1 MYFSN
6 LLDRKVNVSRGKS
19 FPFVC
24 EYDDRVLE
32 NAHIVLENNQLTVK
46 VGDEYAEK
54 DLFLKGL
61 SGVAETAVEG
71 IATKSKRIHDFTYGE
86 LKDTAEN
93 PLIVVL
99 ASGFSIYAGCRSLV
113 KYIELGDGY
122 VLAMLVFGACS
133 FSMEDGTEVPMHR
146 CDFSDISERAMF
158 KFTGETIKNMSNVV
172 DKESNYRVNGD
183 MVNAVLV
190 NFSSSKGKVFD
201 GVSYRTVKE
210 MSTLFKSD
218 VMMQEREKVAERKA
232 RAEAKRVAIE
242 AERAQRSAE
251 ARAERERQQEEALK
265 EQQKEFKVPKERKP
279 RTPAQAQ
286 PKKEESGRNAQASAF
301 LAMVNG
307 LQ

>member
-6 LLDRKVNVSRGKS
+6 LLDRKVEVSRGNS

-24 EYDDRVLE
+24 EYEDRVLE
-32 NAHIVLENNQLTVK
+32 NAHIVVENNQIVVK

-71 IATKSKRIHDFTYGE
+71 ITTKSKRIHDFTYGE

-99 ASGFSIYAGCRSLV
+99 AKGFSIYAGCRSLV
-113 KYIELGDGY
+113 KYIELGSGY

-133 FSMEDGTEVPMHR
+133 FSMEDGSEVPMQR
-146 CDFSDISERAMF
+146 CDFSVISERAKF
-158 KFTGETIKNMSNVV
+158 EFTGETIKGMSNVV

-201 GVSYRTVKE
+201 GVSYRTIKE
-210 MSTLFKSD
+210 MSTVFKTD
-218 VMMQEREKVAERKA
+218 TMMMKREKAAERMAKKTA
-232 RAEAKRVAIE
+232 RKLAIE

-251 ARAERERQQEEALK
+251 AKAERERQMKEALK
-265 EQQKEFKVPKERKP
+265 KQEKEFKVPTERKH
-279 RTPAQAQ
+279 RTPAQ
-286 PKKEESGRNAQASAF
+286 PKKESNGRNAQASAF

>member
-6 LLDRKVNVSRGKS
+6 LLDRKVEVSRGKS

-24 EYDDRVLE
+24 EYEDRVLE
-32 NAHIVLENNQLTVK
+32 NAHIVVENNQIVVK
-46 VGDEYAEK
+46 VGDEYVEK

-61 SGVAETAVEG
+61 SGVAEMAVGG
-71 IATKSKRIHDFTYGE
+71 ITTKSKRIHNFTYGE

-99 ASGFSIYAGCRSLV
+99 AKGFSIYAGCRSLV
-113 KYIELGDGY
+113 KYIELGSGY

-133 FSMEDGTEVPMHR
+133 FSMEDGSEVPMQR
-146 CDFSDISERAMF
+146 CDFSDIGERAKF
-158 KFTGETIKNMSNVV
+158 EFTGETIKGMSNVV

-201 GVSYRTVKE
+201 GVSYRTIKE
-210 MSTLFKSD
+210 MSTVFKTD
-218 VMMQEREKVAERKA
+218 TMMMKREKAAERMAKKTA
-232 RAEAKRVAIE
+232 RKLAIE

-251 ARAERERQQEEALK
+251 AKAERERQMEEALK
-265 EQQKEFKVPKERKP
+265 EQEKEFKVPTERKH
-279 RTPAQAQ
+279 RTPAQ
-286 PKKEESGRNAQASAF
+286 PKKESNGRNAQASAF

>member
-6 LLDRKVNVSRGKS
+6 LLDRKVEVSRGKS

-24 EYDDRVLE
+24 EYEDRVLE
-32 NAHIVLENNQLTVK
+32 NAHIVVENNQIVVK

-71 IATKSKRIHDFTYGE
+71 ITTKSKRIHDFTYGE

-99 ASGFSIYAGCRSLV
+99 AKGFSIYAGCRSLV
-113 KYIELGDGY
+113 KYIELGSGY

-133 FSMEDGTEVPMHR
+133 FSMEDGSEVPMQR
-146 CDFSDISERAMF
+146 CDFSDIGERAKF
-158 KFTGETIKNMSNVV
+158 EFTGETIKNMSNVI
-172 DKESNYRVNGD
+172 DKESNYRVNSD

-201 GVSYRTVKE
+201 GVSYRTIKE
-210 MSTLFKSD
+210 MSTVFKTD
-218 VMMQEREKVAERKA
+218 TMMMQREKAAERMAKKTA
-232 RAEAKRVAIE
+232 RKLAIE

-251 ARAERERQQEEALK
+251 AKAERERQMEEALK
-265 EQQKEFKVPKERKP
+265 EQKKEFKVPTERKH
-279 RTPAQAQ
+279 RTPAQ
-286 PKKEESGRNAQASAF
+286 PKKESNGRNAQASAF

>member
-6 LLDRKVNVSRGKS
+6 LLDQKVEVSRGNS

-24 EYDDRVLE
+24 EYEDRVLE
-32 NAHIVLENNQLTVK
+32 NAHIVVENNQIVVK

-71 IATKSKRIHDFTYGE
+71 ITTKSKRIHDFTYGE

-99 ASGFSIYAGCRSLV
+99 AKGFSIYAGCRSLV
-113 KYIELGDGY
+113 KYIELGSDY

-133 FSMEDGTEVPMHR
+133 FSMEDGSEVPMQR
-146 CDFSDISERAMF
+146 CDFSVISERAKF
-158 KFTGETIKNMSNVV
+158 EFTGETIKGMSNVV
-172 DKESNYRVNGD
+172 DKESNYRVNCD

-201 GVSYRTVKE
+201 GVSYRTIKE
-210 MSTLFKSD
+210 MSTVFKTD
-218 VMMQEREKVAERKA
+218 TMMMKREKAAERMAKKTA
-232 RAEAKRVAIE
+232 RKLAIE
-242 AERAQRSAE
+242 AERARRSAE
-251 ARAERERQQEEALK
+251 AKAERERQMEEALK
-265 EQQKEFKVPKERKP
+265 EQEKEFKVPTERKH
-279 RTPAQAQ
+279 RTPAQ
-286 PKKEESGRNAQASAF
+286 PKRESNGRNAQASAF

>member
-6 LLDRKVNVSRGKS
+6 LLDRKVEVSRGKS

-24 EYDDRVLE
+24 EYEDRVLE
-32 NAHIVLENNQLTVK
+32 NAHIVVENNQIVVK

-61 SGVAETAVEG
+61 SGVAETAVDG
-71 IATKSKRIHDFTYGE
+71 ITTKSKRIHDFTYGE

-99 ASGFSIYAGCRSLV
+99 AKGFSIYAGCRSLV
-113 KYIELGDGY
+113 KYIELGSGY

-133 FSMEDGTEVPMHR
+133 FSMEDGSEVPMQR
-146 CDFSDISERAMF
+146 CDFSDIGERAKF
-158 KFTGETIKNMSNVV
+158 EFTGETIKGMSNVV
-172 DKESNYRVNGD
+172 DKESNYRVNVD

-201 GVSYRTVKE
+201 GVSYRTIKE
-210 MSTLFKSD
+210 MSTVFKTD
-218 VMMQEREKVAERKA
+218 TMMMKREKEAERMAKKTA
-232 RAEAKRVAIE
+232 RKLAIE

-251 ARAERERQQEEALK
+251 AKAERERQMKEALK
-265 EQQKEFKVPKERKP
+265 EQEKEFKVPTERKH
-279 RTPAQAQ
+279 RTPAQ
-286 PKKEESGRNAQASAF
+286 PKKESNGRNAQASAF

>member
-6 LLDRKVNVSRGKS
+6 LLDRKVEVSRGNS

-24 EYDDRVLE
+24 EYEDRVLE
-32 NAHIVLENNQLTVK
+32 NAHIVVENNQIVVK

-71 IATKSKRIHDFTYGE
+71 ITTKSKRIHDFTYGE

-99 ASGFSIYAGCRSLV
+99 AKGFSIYAGCRSLV
-113 KYIELGDGY
+113 KYIELGSGY

-133 FSMEDGTEVPMHR
+133 FSMEDGSEVPMQR
-146 CDFSDISERAMF
+146 CDFSVISERAKF
-158 KFTGETIKNMSNVV
+158 EFTGETIKGMSNVV

-201 GVSYRTVKE
+201 GVSYRTIKE
-210 MSTLFKSD
+210 MSTVFKTD
-218 VMMQEREKVAERKA
+218 TMMMKREKAAERMAKKTA
-232 RAEAKRVAIE
+232 RKLAIE

-251 ARAERERQQEEALK
+251 AKAERERQMEEALK
-265 EQQKEFKVPKERKP
+265 EQEKEFKVPKERKH
-279 RTPAQAQ
+279 RTSAQ
-286 PKKEESGRNAQASAF
+286 PKKESNGRNAQASAF

>member
-6 LLDRKVNVSRGKS
+6 LLDRKVEVSRGKS

-24 EYDDRVLE
+24 EYEDRVLE
-32 NAHIVLENNQLTVK
+32 NAHIVVENNQLVVK

-71 IATKSKRIHDFTYGE
+71 ITTKSKRIHDFTYGE

-99 ASGFSIYAGCRSLV
+99 AKGFSIYAGCRSLV
-113 KYIELGDGY
+113 KYIELGGGY

-133 FSMEDGTEVPMHR
+133 FSMEDGSEVPMQR
-146 CDFSDISERAMF
+146 CDFSGISERAKF
-158 KFTGETIKNMSNVV
+158 EFTGETIKNMSNVV

-210 MSTLFKSD
+210 MSTVFKTD
-218 VMMQEREKVAERKA
+218 TMLMEREKTAERKA
-232 RAEAKRVAIE
+232 KETARKLAIE

-251 ARAERERQQEEALK
+251 AKAERERQQEEALK
-265 EQQKEFKVPKERKP
+265 EQEKAFKVPTERKP
-279 RTPAQAQ
+279 RTPAQPH
-286 PKKEESGRNAQASAF
+286 PKKESNGRNAQASAF
-301 LAMVNG
+301 LAMVNS

>member
-6 LLDRKVNVSRGKS
+6 LLDRKVEVSRGKS

-24 EYDDRVLE
+24 EYEDRVLE

-71 IATKSKRIHDFTYGE
+71 ITTKSKRIHDFTYGE

-113 KYIELGDGY
+113 KYIELGGGY

-133 FSMEDGTEVPMHR
+133 FSMEDGTEVPMQR
-146 CDFSDISERAMF
+146 CDFSDIGERAMF

-265 EQQKEFKVPKERKP
+265 EQQKEFTVPKERKP
-279 RTPAQAQ
+279 RTPAQ

>member
-6 LLDRKVNVSRGKS
+6 LLDRKVEVSRGKS

-24 EYDDRVLE
+24 EYEDRVLE
-32 NAHIVLENNQLTVK
+32 NAHIVVENNQIVVK

-71 IATKSKRIHDFTYGE
+71 ITTKSKRIHDFTYGE

-99 ASGFSIYAGCRSLV
+99 AKGFSIYAGCRSLV
-113 KYIELGDGY
+113 KYIELGSGY

-133 FSMEDGTEVPMHR
+133 FSMEDGSEVPMQR
-146 CDFSDISERAMF
+146 CDFSDIGERAKF
-158 KFTGETIKNMSNVV
+158 EFTGETIKGMSNVV
-172 DKESNYRVNGD
+172 DKESNYRVNVD

-201 GVSYRTVKE
+201 GVSYRTIKE
-210 MSTLFKSD
+210 MSTVFKTD
-218 VMMQEREKVAERKA
+218 TMIMKREKEAERMAKKTA
-232 RAEAKRVAIE
+232 RKLAIE

-251 ARAERERQQEEALK
+251 AKAERERQVKEALK
-265 EQQKEFKVPKERKP
+265 EQEKEFKVPTERKH
-279 RTPAQAQ
+279 RTPAQ
-286 PKKEESGRNAQASAF
+286 PKKESNGRNAQASAF

>member
-6 LLDRKVNVSRGKS
+6 LLDRKVEVSRGNS

-24 EYDDRVLE
+24 EYEDRVLE
-32 NAHIVLENNQLTVK
+32 NAHIVVENNQIVVK

-71 IATKSKRIHDFTYGE
+71 ITTKSKRIHDFTYGE

-99 ASGFSIYAGCRSLV
+99 AKGFSIYAGCRSLV
-113 KYIELGDGY
+113 KYIELGSGY
-122 VLAMLVFGACS
+122 ILAMLVFGACS
-133 FSMEDGTEVPMHR
+133 FSMEDGSEVPMQR
-146 CDFSDISERAMF
+146 CDFSVISERAKF
-158 KFTGETIKNMSNVV
+158 EFTGETIKGMSNVV

-201 GVSYRTVKE
+201 GVSYRTIKE
-210 MSTLFKSD
+210 MSTVFKTD
-218 VMMQEREKVAERKA
+218 TMMMKREKAAERMAKKTA
-232 RAEAKRVAIE
+232 RRLAIE

-251 ARAERERQQEEALK
+251 AKAERERQMEEALK
-265 EQQKEFKVPKERKP
+265 EQEKEFKVPMERKH
-279 RTPAQAQ
+279 RTPAQ
-286 PKKEESGRNAQASAF
+286 PKKESNSRNAQASAF
-301 LAMVNG
+301 LAMVND